1 MVISFKVIFRFNRKE
16 ISGSNRPESEI
27 PDIFTGGEKSQ
38 DLCLRAS
45 QPVIEELHIMSFNGK
60 PPSPALLGVSEDVTD
75 VHANNTEKAHLLY
88 QPLYLILP
96 LQ

>member
-60 PPSPALLGVSEDVTD
+60 PPSPALWRTLHGREAARIFSTN
-75 VHANNTEKAHLLY
+75 HRT
-88 QPLYLILP
+88 LP
-96 LQ
+96 